1 MNQLFDTCRQP
12 NWHVY
17 VQMTKA
23 NVNAVLTAPKHKLH
37 QLLNGAKKDVLF
49 DLLIE
54 LNPEFKR
61 QSIEYPRKTKEDII
75 NDLTSEILRRK
86 KA

>member
-1 MNQLFDTCRQP
+1 MNQLFDTCRQS

-17 VQMTKA
+17 EQMTKA

-49 DLLIE
+49 APFD
-54 LNPEFKR
+54 
-61 QSIEYPRKTKEDII
+61 
-75 NDLTSEILRRK
+75 
-86 KA
+86 

>member
-1 MNQLFDTCRQP
+1 MNQLFDTCRQQ

-17 VQMTKA
+17 IQMTKA
-23 NVNAVLTAPKHKLH
+23 NVNAVLTAPKHKLNR
-37 QLLNGAKKDVLF
+37 LLEDAKKDVLF

-61 QSIEYPRKTKEDII
+61 QSIEYPRKTKKEII
-75 NDLTSEILRRK
+75 EDLTNEILRK
-86 KA
+86 KR